1 MGKQKKNE
9 YLKQMLYEP
18 IARGPMDTGAPV
30 YWQSA
35 DKNRREVQLYRD
47 WILNLAMQRY
57 RWLNLP
63 DTCDERYLEWILC
76 TQGVAT
82 ICYVDPLGWISTQ
95 ATTSGTPNIY
105 DNPTRWE
112 SIGNNGHHANVNP
125 SNGVLVWSNTL
136 RFPEWNFID
145 IYAKRLA
152 HYDIAL
158 EANLV
163 QQNVPWI
170 ITGPYE
176 RTQDMIQMIK
186 QAAGGEPAV
195 LGLKGIENIDVNLLT
210 TPVDFKGEEI
220 QNAKLRTWGEVYT
233 FLGIDNLDRKGER
246 MIEDEVNANNDPV
259 NKRFLDGLTA
269 RRNAADLLNKRFGL
283 DIQVVEKEDNQST
296 NYNVTHNLKD
306 LAEIENEGAGSDGNV
321 DLR

>member
-1 MGKQKKNE
+1 
-9 YLKQMLYEP
+9 MLYEP
-18 IARGPMDTGAPV
+18 ICKSSVELGAPT
-30 YWQSA
+30 YWQTA
-35 DKNRREVQLYRD
+35 AKNRREVQMYRD

-57 RWLNLP
+57 EWIGLP
-63 DTCDERYLEWILC
+63 ETCDPRYLEWILA

-82 ICYVDPLGWISTQ
+82 IANIDPLGWLSTQ

-112 SIGNNGHHANVNP
+112 SIGNNGHHAPVTP
-125 SNGVLVWSNTL
+125 ENGVLVWSNTL

-145 IYAKRLA
+145 IYANRLA

-158 EANLV
+158 EANLT
-163 QQNVPWI
+163 QQMIPWI
-170 ITGPYE
+170 ISGPYE
-176 RTQDMIQMIK
+176 READMINMVK

-195 LGLKGIENIDVNLLT
+195 IGLKSINEVDVQLMA

-220 QNAKLRTWGEVYT
+220 QNAKARTWGEVYT

-259 NKRFLDGLTA
+259 NKRLLDGLSA
-269 RRNAADLLNKRFGL
+269 RRQAANKLNERFGL
-283 DIQVVEKEDNQST
+283 DIIVVEKEDNLSE
-296 NYNVTHNLKD
+296 NWNITHNIKD
-306 LAEIENEGAGSDGNV
+306 WENLGEGDTNV
-321 DLR
+321 

>member
-1 MGKQKKNE
+1 MSKQKKNE
-9 YLKQMLYEP
+9 YLKDMLYAP
-18 IARGPMDTGAPV
+18 LARGPLDTGTPY
-30 YWQSA
+30 YWQTA

-57 RWLNLP
+57 KWLNLP
-63 DTCDERYLEWILC
+63 ETCDERYLEWILC

-105 DNPTRWE
+105 DNPTKWE
-112 SIGNNGHHANVNP
+112 SIGNNGHHVNVNP
-125 SNGVLVWSNTL
+125 SNGVLVWANSL

-145 IYAKRLA
+145 IYARRLA
-152 HYDIAL
+152 RYDMAL

-176 RTQDMIQMIK
+176 KQQDMIQMIK

-195 LGLKGIENIDVNLLT
+195 LGLKGIENVDVNLMA

-220 QNAKLRTWGEVYT
+220 QNAKARTWGEVYT
-233 FLGIDNLDRKGER
+233 FLGIDNLDRKAER

-259 NKRFLDGLTA
+259 NKRFLDGLSA
-269 RRNAADLLNKRFGL
+269 RRQAAETLNNRFGL
-283 DIQVVEKEDNQST
+283 DIHVVEKEDNASV
-296 NYNVTHNLKD
+296 NFNVMHNIKD
-306 LAEIENEGAGSDGNV
+306 YAEIESGVENGTID
-321 DLR
+321 DI